1 MPFLKNGWPLICMF
15 PKISKRLV
23 AIENWKV
30 RKCRWEMTRT
40 CDVDFKRICTDANH
54 TFIHGGYYLDLNSTI
69 KKFKNCQF
77 CMKKTPSQAFIV
89 TSIAWVLGNA
99 LQISIASQCQ
109 CKVKQNVIPYV
120 WYDTNNYKK
129 FEQTQAK
136 LKTK

>member
-1 MPFLKNGWPLICMF
+1 MNSAKFANCCGGCVCGSQREYPQ
-15 PKISKRLV
+15 RLV
-23 AIENWKV
+23 AIENGKV
-30 RKCRWEMTRT
+30 RQLV
-40 CDVDFKRICTDANH
+40 VDTWQRADTDESDNH
-54 TFIHGGYYLDLNSTI
+54 AFIHGEYYLDLNSTI